1 MLASRLEIAP
11 SANSLT
17 RGSAASDPLVVRAG
31 DRRTLA
37 RRASSCP
44 LYATRTKR
52 RNERNDQG
60 NGPPAVEVIGSESTS
75 ATRAVTRV
83 TARARID
90 RLTRHV
96 ATSPSKANRPSR
108 VHQPRILAEFWHRS
122 ETSRREVSEFWHGSE
137 TSRREVSEPGTTLKP
152 LGERVQN
159 FRFWRHSATLT
170 FYPTRAQRHR
180 LRQRDSDDYDYL
192 QFSPAH
198 HPPNGSG
205 ACCGGRGARPASIT
219 AIPSGAALVCALPR
233 AIGSGF

>member
-90 RLTRHV
+90 RLTRTEQPV
-96 ATSPSKANRPSR
+96 EGEVESEASRNRRNGRLHFSR
-108 VHQPRILAEFWHRS
+108 QKLIKIDPR
-122 ETSRREVSEFWHGSE
+122 
-137 TSRREVSEPGTTLKP
+137 K
-152 LGERVQN
+152 
-159 FRFWRHSATLT
+159 
-170 FYPTRAQRHR
+170 
-180 LRQRDSDDYDYL
+180 
-192 QFSPAH
+192 
-198 HPPNGSG
+198 
-205 ACCGGRGARPASIT
+205 ASI
-219 AIPSGAALVCALPR
+219 PSAREMLQVNLPMKPTGAATPFLTWVLMLVTKR
-233 AIGSGF
+233 RWIWGF

>member
-90 RLTRHV
+90 RLTTR
-96 ATSPSKANRPSR
+96 S
-108 VHQPRILAEFWHRS
+108 HQPVES
-122 ETSRREVSEFWHGSE
+122 ESTVSRASAQNSLGKGEFWHGSE
-137 TSRREVSEPGTTLKP
+137 TSHLLSTHSDTDCD
-152 LGERVQN
+152 
-159 FRFWRHSATLT
+159 SATAMT
-170 FYPTRAQRHR
+170 TTTYNF
-180 LRQRDSDDYDYL
+180 
-192 QFSPAH
+192 
-198 HPPNGSG
+198 HPPTIPLTAAEHAAEG
-205 ACCGGRGARPASIT
+205 AVRDR
-219 AIPSGAALVCALPR
+219 R
-233 AIGSGF
+233 A